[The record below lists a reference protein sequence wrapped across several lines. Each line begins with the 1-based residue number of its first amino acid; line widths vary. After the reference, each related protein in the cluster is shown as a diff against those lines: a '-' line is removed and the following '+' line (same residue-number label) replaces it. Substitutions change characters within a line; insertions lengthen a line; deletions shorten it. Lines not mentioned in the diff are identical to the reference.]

1 METLTKP
8 EMTLAHV
15 GDKFKI
21 FKVTGSRGAEMPSH
35 VSTKEAVVVVLKG
48 EAVLRLLGKEIHLKA
63 NDSTIIPAQI
73 PHSLQIEEDF
83 ESDVI
88 MEIDSEIKFTNQ

>member
-8 EMTLAHV
+8 EMTVAQV

-21 FKVTGSRGAEMPSH
+21 FKVTGCRGAEMPSH
-35 VSTKEAVVVVLKG
+35 ISTKEAVVVVLHG
-48 EAVLRLLGKEIHLKA
+48 EAILKLLGKEIHLKA
-63 NDSTIIPAQI
+63 NDSAIIPAQI

-88 MEIDSEIKFTNQ
+88 MEIDSEIKFFNK